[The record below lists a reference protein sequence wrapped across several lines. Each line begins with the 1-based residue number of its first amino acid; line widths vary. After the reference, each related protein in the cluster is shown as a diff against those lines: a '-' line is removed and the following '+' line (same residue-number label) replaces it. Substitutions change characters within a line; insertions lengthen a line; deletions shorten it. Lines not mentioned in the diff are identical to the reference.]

1 MLLRYIDAEGR
12 EQSVA
17 DIDALYE
24 AIRARQV
31 GYESLVFDDTAGRW
45 IKAADH
51 PLFVRIREIAG
62 QQAAPAPAPV
72 VPMVAPPVA
81 PVAPAAT
88 ATATAKS
95 KSKWFA
101 AIATREEA
109 LKIINETAM
118 GFFAVAAIQA
128 VLGLVL
134 MNANSNVGAEVLIDV
149 PLYVVLAAW
158 LKWGRSHTAAVL
170 LLVVA
175 SISAV
180 TTVLGQLKIMDGGKN
195 MVLAAIVLWAA
206 IKAVEATFKLRG
218 RFKDDAVSAG
228 RVEPAM

>member
-45 IKAADH
+45 VKAADH

-62 QQAAPAPAPV
+62 QQAPPAPAPV
-72 VPMVAPPVA
+72 VPMVAP

-149 PLYVVLAAW
+149 PLYVGLAAW
-158 LKWGRSHTAAVL
+158 LKWGLSRTAAVL

-218 RFKDDAVSAG
+218 RFKDDTVSAG

>member
-45 IKAADH
+45 VKAADH

-62 QQAAPAPAPV
+62 QQAPPAPAPV
-72 VPMVAPPVA
+72 VPMVAP

-149 PLYVVLAAW
+149 PLYVGLAAW
-158 LKWGRSHTAAVL
+158 LKWGLSRTAAVL

-218 RFKDDAVSAG
+218 RFKNDAVSAG